1 MALPNRIGKLAHQG
15 EFLLQ
20 GKLSTGLF
28 VDTGSTW
35 GCNNEATASQ
45 LSVSKRTLNQ
55 LHRASDRRSRDS
67 GPLLIV
73 GVWMRFVSRF
83 EVCGRVALLSDS
95 DSLRCV
101 QSTKFPNCL
110 QITTSQTGCTLSSTA
125 GGNHGD

>member
-45 LSVSKRTLNQ
+45 LSVSERTFDQ
-55 LHRASDRRSRDS
+55 LHRACDRRSRDS
-67 GPLLIV
+67 GPLL
-73 GVWMRFVSRF
+73 
-83 EVCGRVALLSDS
+83 
-95 DSLRCV
+95 
-101 QSTKFPNCL
+101 
-110 QITTSQTGCTLSSTA
+110 
-125 GGNHGD
+125 